1 MKKSRLIFSLLIIT
15 VLTISQFYDV
25 QAQMSRK
32 PSPTREPKGAMD
44 KKPDSVKRALN
55 QIKSQEDFDSVART
69 YHQGTPYALPHA
81 MFIIDRRA
89 KNKIYY
95 ANSQKYRFHKDFL
108 LANYLVA
115 RGEDVYEPIYIRQDR
130 RFIVGTVAW
139 QKTVEK
145 FTFELYEGDLAS
157 AELIKLAYD
166 TINKTFFDKVA
177 FKPNSSRQDDAT
189 EKLGINRISADDI
202 QKNQEYLALNT
213 GEAVG
218 RIHIIDKLDD
228 TVEIGDNEILVLKE
242 LPASLPQVRGII
254 VAKSSTPLSHVNILA
269 KGWGIPNVYIKDA
282 DKLLKEYDTRWVRLT
297 ATLTDR
303 TIVPASLDD
312 LKNNPSPGASVA
324 PSNLNIKKLAS
335 LREMRKKDSII
346 YGSKSAN
353 QGEMINA
360 KIPNIIVPAGF
371 TVSFYWYDKFMK
383 DNGFDTTVENYLDD
397 NDFVHNPR
405 VRRKK
410 LEEFRAQI
418 QNGKFDA
425 ALKAEIVKKWKTEL
439 GGQSVFV
446 RSSSNAEDLPNFSG
460 AGLYDSE
467 KNVKTEKKL
476 IEAVKKVWAS
486 LWNSDA
492 YEARVRNYV
501 DQHTVYMAA
510 LIQVGVNMDSGGV
523 MFTKDP
529 FDADNKNAVYIS
541 AVWGHNDPIT
551 ANKFVPEQVLF
562 NPRSNA
568 IQVLTL
574 SQQENILKFGANGDL
589 VETNE
594 TVKRRVLNDK
604 NVRELVKTSSA
615 IKRVFGGK
623 KEQDIE
629 WGIMNGKIYIVQA
642 RPYIEK

>member
-228 TVEIGDNEILVLKE
+228 TVEIGDNEI
-242 LPASLPQVRGII
+242 
-254 VAKSSTPLSHVNILA
+254 
-269 KGWGIPNVYIKDA
+269 
-282 DKLLKEYDTRWVRLT
+282 
-297 ATLTDR
+297 
-303 TIVPASLDD
+303 
-312 LKNNPSPGASVA
+312 
-324 PSNLNIKKLAS
+324 
-335 LREMRKKDSII
+335 
-346 YGSKSAN
+346 
-353 QGEMINA
+353 
-360 KIPNIIVPAGF
+360 
-371 TVSFYWYDKFMK
+371 
-383 DNGFDTTVENYLDD
+383 
-397 NDFVHNPR
+397 
-405 VRRKK
+405 
-410 LEEFRAQI
+410 
-418 QNGKFDA
+418 
-425 ALKAEIVKKWKTEL
+425 
-439 GGQSVFV
+439 
-446 RSSSNAEDLPNFSG
+446 
-460 AGLYDSE
+460 
-467 KNVKTEKKL
+467 
-476 IEAVKKVWAS
+476 
-486 LWNSDA
+486 
-492 YEARVRNYV
+492 
-501 DQHTVYMAA
+501 
-510 LIQVGVNMDSGGV
+510 
-523 MFTKDP
+523 
-529 FDADNKNAVYIS
+529 
-541 AVWGHNDPIT
+541 
-551 ANKFVPEQVLF
+551 
-562 NPRSNA
+562 
-568 IQVLTL
+568 
-574 SQQENILKFGANGDL
+574 
-589 VETNE
+589 
-594 TVKRRVLNDK
+594 
-604 NVRELVKTSSA
+604 
-615 IKRVFGGK
+615 
-623 KEQDIE
+623 
-629 WGIMNGKIYIVQA
+629 
-642 RPYIEK
+642 